1 MNLIKEKD
9 YIGFVKLQITLS
21 KYPSEVRKAIFKG
34 LLKAAKRKIV
44 ERKKKLETIKFFE
57 EYEGFID

>member
-1 MNLIKEKD
+1 MNLIEEKD
-9 YIGFVKLQITLS
+9 YSGFIKLQITLS
-21 KYPSEVRKAIFKG
+21 KYPSEVRKAIYKG

>member
-9 YIGFVKLQITLS
+9 YSGYVKLQMTLS